1 MPFRDSSRPFGG
13 RVSERRVNEM
23 TLNISFV
30 HRSIE
35 ILALCLGYEFTRA
48 KHCHDK
54 LLVLQ
59 GITDSL
65 TFIGQQNRGRLL
77 LRHTQQ
83 ILAART
89 FSDTEAEIGEAV
101 DFVIHIERQP
111 VRRVVSS
118 RKAATFRSF

>member
-1 MPFRDSSRPFGG
+1 M
-13 RVSERRVNEM
+13 SERRVNEM

-89 FSDTEAEIGEAV
+89 FSDTEAEIGEA
-101 DFVIHIERQP
+101 FVIHIERQP